1 MLWINCETNVILA
14 WSEDCVIS
22 SATGAIKFEITD
34 AKLYVPVKISPTQDN
49 GKLLQ
54 QLKLGFKRTINWS
67 KYQPKVS
74 PKRQNQYL
82 DFLIDSGFQGVNRLF
97 VLSFENDEDR
107 KVHTRFYLPKV
118 EIKDYNVMI
127 GRENFFDQPV
137 KSDMRTNDN
146 TQKTGTGQGDGYTN
160 GCILDYN
167 YFNYYYEKIA

>member
-1 MLWINCETNVILA
+1 MLLINCETNVILA

-22 SATGAIKFEITD
+22 SATGATKFEITD
-34 AKLYVPVKISPTQDN
+34 AKLYVPVKTSPTQDN

-67 KYQPKVS
+67 KYQQKVS
-74 PKRQNQYL
+74 PESQNQYL
-82 DFLIDSGFQGVNRLF
+82 DFLIDSRFQGVNRLF

-118 EIKDYNVMI
+118 EIKDYVMI
-127 GRENFFDQPV
+127 GGENFFDQPV

-146 TQKTGTGQGDGYTN
+146 IRKTGTGQGDDYTN
-160 GCILDYN
+160 GCILDYK
-167 YFNYYYEKIA
+167 YFNNYYEKIA